1 MDEIKVI
8 IADDNIEILNKL
20 KEILEKISKIK
31 LLGIAKDGKEEY
43 EMIKNMKPD
52 LVLTDLEMP
61 ELTGIEVLE
70 KLEQEKTEKI
80 PQVIFITGKP
90 STDFIKRAIK
100 IGALDIIYKPF
111 KDEKIEDIIERNKNV
126 ILEEKKSKIENNI
139 MIEET
144 NIFKKFM
151 RKIRNNID
159 SIINGNKE
167 KRSLKE
173 QK

>member
-1 MDEIKVI
+1 MSIYNKKEKNKVENINAREEAKYIIKYFWREGFFMDEIKVI

-31 LLGIAKDGKEEY
+31 LLGIAKAGKEEY
-43 EMIKNMKPD
+43 EIIKNMKPD

-126 ILEEKKSKIENNI
+126 ILEEKN
-139 MIEET
+139 
-144 NIFKKFM
+144 
-151 RKIRNNID
+151 
-159 SIINGNKE
+159 
-167 KRSLKE
+167 